1 MLAPVTALSL
11 LSMDPS
17 PAVRRS
23 ASAAAGT
30 RHGLVN
36 LTRLVGSLDKQ
47 ALEQQQDGLDGVTWL
62 EIQKTWETVLYARA
76 LLGAL
81 KGGNEQSSTTLSS
94 LNKLEKTL
102 SKVETHVQ
110 GVAKRTSAPAPATSL
125 PYLELPT
132 SLRPTG
138 PPSPVALLDE
148 AVATTLPE
156 IEEGS
161 LPPALSPSAPVTPA
175 VELPS
180 LSFTAPKAP
189 APPSLNRTVSSKSFS
204 TETYFARREKEDKQ
218 GGEAG
223 LLPLKTQA
231 TAKGPLDSE
240 GMRKRLMGGATGTL
254 GSAQLHEELGGQLVD
269 MSHRLKL
276 NAVHFANSLEEE
288 KALLESSQ
296 GVLERNLE
304 TTKQSKGTLSK
315 VSSKGRGTTCLT
327 IGVVLLVI
335 VLFVWTYLLIRFTP

>member
-1 MLAPVTALSL
+1 MQRTNSPT
-11 LSMDPS
+11 
-17 PAVRRS
+17 PAV
-23 ASAAAGT
+23 
-30 RHGLVN
+30 
-36 LTRLVGSLDKQ
+36 
-47 ALEQQQDGLDGVTWL
+47 
-62 EIQKTWETVLYARA
+62 
-76 LLGAL
+76 
-81 KGGNEQSSTTLSS
+81 
-94 LNKLEKTL
+94 
-102 SKVETHVQ
+102 
-110 GVAKRTSAPAPATSL
+110 SL

-156 IEEGS
+156 IEEGV
-161 LPPALSPSAPVTPA
+161 LPPALSPSASVTPG

-189 APPSLNRTVSSKSFS
+189 APPALSPSLNRTTSSNSFS
-204 TETYFARREKEDKQ
+204 TTAYFAKREKEDRQ

-223 LLPLKTQA
+223 LLPLKTQS
-231 TAKGPLDSE
+231 KVKDPLDSE
-240 GMRKRLMGGATGTL
+240 GMRKRLMGGASNTL

-288 KALLESSQ
+288 KTLLESSQ
-296 GVLERNLE
+296 NVLERNLE
-304 TTKQSKGTLSK
+304 TTKESKGTLSK

-335 VLFVWTYLLIRFTP
+335 VLFVWTYLLIRFT